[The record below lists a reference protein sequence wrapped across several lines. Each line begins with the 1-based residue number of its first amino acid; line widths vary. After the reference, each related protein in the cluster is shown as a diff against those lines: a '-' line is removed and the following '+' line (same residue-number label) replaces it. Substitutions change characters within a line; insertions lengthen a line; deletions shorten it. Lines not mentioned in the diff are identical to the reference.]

1 MRGSLLGSLLELKNF
16 AGALP
21 SRLNRIMDT
30 AANAELELPVR
41 VVDANLML
49 EGFQKVANRIA
60 SGIIL
65 AALIIGAALLMRIDT
80 TFRLFGYPGFAIL
93 CFVAAAAG
101 GCWLLLSI
109 VVQDRRKGKR
119 TTLRVR

>member
-1 MRGSLLGSLLELKNF
+1 MLR
-16 AGALP
+16 
-21 SRLNRIMDT
+21 R
-30 AANAELELPVR
+30 NAELELRVR

-80 TFRLFGYPGFAIL
+80 TLRLFGYPGFAIL